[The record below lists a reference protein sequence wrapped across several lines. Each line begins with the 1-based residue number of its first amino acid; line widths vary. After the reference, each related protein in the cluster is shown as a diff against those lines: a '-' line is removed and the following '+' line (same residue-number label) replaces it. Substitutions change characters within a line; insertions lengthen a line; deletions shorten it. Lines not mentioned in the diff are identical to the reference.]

1 MKISIR
7 NLNYGHIQDRVTWLE
22 QNVGERKYVLH
33 NQTGGRGWWYFNND
47 RIIEIEDE
55 QWATMFLLKFGGR

>member
-7 NLNYGHIQDRVTWLE
+7 HLSYGHIQDRVDWLDK
-22 QNVGERKYVLH
+22 NVGERKYVLH

-47 RIIEIEDE
+47 RVIEIENE
-55 QWATMFLLKFGGR
+55 QWATMFILKFGA

>member
-7 NLNYGHIQDRVTWLE
+7 HLSYGHIQDRVKWLE

-33 NQTGGRGWWYFNND
+33 NQTGGQGWWYFNND
-47 RIIEIEDE
+47 RIIEIENE
-55 QWATMFLLKFGGR
+55 QWATMFLLKFGS

>member
-7 NLNYGHIQDRVTWLE
+7 QLSYGSIQDRVDWLDK
-22 QNVGERKYVLH
+22 NIGERKYYLH
-33 NQTGGRGWWYFNND
+33 NQCGGLGWRYYNND

-55 QWATMFLLKFGGR
+55 QWATMFLLKFGG